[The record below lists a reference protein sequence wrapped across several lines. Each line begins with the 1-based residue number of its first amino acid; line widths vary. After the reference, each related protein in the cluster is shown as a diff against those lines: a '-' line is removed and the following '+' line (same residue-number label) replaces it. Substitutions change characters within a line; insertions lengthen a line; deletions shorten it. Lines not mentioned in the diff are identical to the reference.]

1 MTREQ
6 RREVL
11 TEVVKSFGRQEWFRD
26 AVVYDSFPT
35 TGEPTLEIK
44 VNYIPL
50 FERKSVMD
58 FAMKVNLALKFTE
71 VDRNGNPKS

>member
-1 MTREQ
+1 MTRDH
-6 RREVL
+6 RRAIL
-11 TEVVKSFGRQEWFRD
+11 AEVVKNFGRQEWFRD
-26 AVVYDSFPT
+26 AAVYDSYPT
-35 TGEPTLEIK
+35 TGEPTLEMK

-71 VDRNGNPKS
+71 VDRSGNPKS

>member
-1 MTREQ
+1 MTRDI
-6 RREVL
+6 RRGIL
-11 TEVVKSFGRQEWFRD
+11 TEVVKNFGKQEWFRD

-71 VDRNGNPKS
+71 VDKSGNPKS